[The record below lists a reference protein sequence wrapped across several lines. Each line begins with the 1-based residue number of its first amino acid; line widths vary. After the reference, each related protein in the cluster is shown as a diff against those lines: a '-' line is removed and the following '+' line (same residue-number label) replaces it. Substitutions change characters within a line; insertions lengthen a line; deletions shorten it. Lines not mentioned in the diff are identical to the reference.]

1 MSGYYLSGKYEVN
14 KKRLINITALILI
27 SSVWLYYLQTFM
39 PIAIMGLGIIWGSLV
54 PTKFKKAKTIVLS
67 ILAVPVL
74 GGLICVSPAIV
85 LEQRGKS
92 IAKYEVGRELA
103 IYCQTLKRD
112 MHDGNI
118 GTAWL
123 PRAVAEINP
132 FWVSLD
138 PNSAYI
144 ALGGGFFPLGAS
156 LELDSVASTDEH
168 TVWKYSYGLADRGRR
183 HIATI
188 ELSQSDVMPLELLIQ
203 KAIEGYDR
211 QIAKRPKKL
220 VSHKEKI
227 MFLLKF
233 GIDEKAA
240 QACKYAVDTI
250 PDDAM
255 LQLLLAFILSGNTEK
270 TPAAATQLEQW
281 TAMHANFPNYCYLS
295 YYYQLEGNEPQA
307 IAAIE
312 KAIEYPLTDN
322 NYYNEYFLARCI
334 AHYALTHNKA
344 DLALKIC
351 DAVSRRETRP
361 SQSRF
366 DKNYYSEDFVVLKAL
381 AESNDTDLINQKLEY
396 RDLDPFRPSSTN
408 AVQEI
413 TIGRHI
419 FFKDDKADPH

>member
-1 MSGYYLSGKYEVN
+1 
-14 KKRLINITALILI
+14 
-27 SSVWLYYLQTFM
+27 
-39 PIAIMGLGIIWGSLV
+39 
-54 PTKFKKAKTIVLS
+54 
-67 ILAVPVL
+67 L

-419 FFKDDKADPH
+419 FFKDDKADQH